1 MSVLGICRS
10 LLLGSAL
17 LSTAFV
23 PAAQAKPYHVLH
35 SFSGS
40 DGSTPNGNL
49 VLDSAGNL
57 YGTTAEGGSSGDG
70 TIFKL
75 SPTGDFTLLHS
86 FTGGSDGR
94 GPETGLALD
103 PATGDLYGTT
113 FDGGGPRLGRRL
125 QVDVGR
131 CVGRSS

>member
-17 LSTAFV
+17 LGTAFV

-49 VLDSAGNL
+49 VLDGAGNL

-75 SPTGDFTLLHS
+75 SPAGDFALLHS

-94 GPETGLALD
+94 GPETGLTID
-103 PATGDLYGTT
+103 PATGDLYA
-113 FDGGGPRLGRRL
+113 RLSTAVPTAGA
-125 QVDVGR
+125 V
-131 CVGRSS
+131 SSS